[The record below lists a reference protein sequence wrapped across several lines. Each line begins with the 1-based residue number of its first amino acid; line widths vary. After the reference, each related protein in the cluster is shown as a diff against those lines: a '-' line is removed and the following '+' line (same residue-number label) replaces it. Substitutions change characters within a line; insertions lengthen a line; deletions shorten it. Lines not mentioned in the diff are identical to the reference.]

1 MDVYPESLE
10 LDRNQYLWDVT
21 SFEFGELCSCSCKL
35 LSSIL
40 YWKQYNSKCVES

>member
-21 SFEFGELCSCSCKL
+21 SFEKIDLVYFRL
-35 LSSIL
+35 
-40 YWKQYNSKCVES
+40 